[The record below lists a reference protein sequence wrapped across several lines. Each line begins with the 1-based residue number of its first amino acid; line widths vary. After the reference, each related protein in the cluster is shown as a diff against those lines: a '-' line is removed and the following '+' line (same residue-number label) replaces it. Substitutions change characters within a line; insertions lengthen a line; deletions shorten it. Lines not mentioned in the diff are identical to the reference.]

1 MSWLDDYLSYTAK
14 QESPTEFH
22 YWNAIATVSA
32 VINRKAYLVRASDGI
47 ERYRIY
53 PGQTMVILVAGSGRL
68 RKSTSMRLS
77 KSLIEEVGLKVLD
90 GKTSPEKLLSM
101 LGGIGNH
108 VKQGILSIFAPE
120 LSVFFSRQQYAESL
134 IDIITDLAD
143 APDKKDFPTQKGG
156 DVSVKNACI
165 TFVGATTPVN
175 LADSIP
181 QRAHQH
187 GFMSRFIFVYASK
200 TDRKESLSETKSDPT
215 KIAKALQL
223 KTKLITELEQIA
235 KLSGPFDYTDEAR
248 LWYDDWYDKY
258 TNVADMDSE
267 GWVSRV
273 PDHMCRTAM
282 VLQVCKNGSMLLEK
296 STLLEAL
303 TAVKKVEGAMPEA
316 FAQIGIHSNTS
327 GVDRIV
333 EVFKKSGGKTTNFDL
348 YDKTLRYF
356 PDALALKRAVTGMM
370 GAGWIRRVSFDAA
383 TGVET
388 FEFVR
393 PDLRLAARNG
403 GTKTP
408 TF

>member
-1 MSWLDDYLSYTAK
+1 M
-14 QESPTEFH
+14 
-22 YWNAIATVSA
+22 
-32 VINRKAYLVRASDGI
+32 NRKTFLVRASDGI
-47 ERYRIY
+47 ERYRIF
-53 PGQTMVILVAGSGRL
+53 PGQTMVVLVAGSGRL
-68 RKSTSMRLS
+68 RKSTSMKLS
-77 KSLIEEVGLKVLD
+77 KSLIESVGLKVLD
-90 GKTSPEKLLSM
+90 GKTSPEKLLTM

-108 VKQGILSIFAPE
+108 AKQGILSIFAPE

-156 DVSVKNACI
+156 DIYVKNACI
-165 TFVGATTPVN
+165 TFVGATTPAN

-200 TDRKESLSETKSDPT
+200 TDRKESLSETKPDQA

-223 KTKLITELEQIA
+223 KSRLVDELEQIA
-235 KLSGPFDYTDEAR
+235 KLTGPFDYTDEAR

-258 TNVADMDSE
+258 SNVADLDSE

-273 PDHMCRTAM
+273 PDHICRTAM
-282 VLQVCKNGSMLLEK
+282 TLQVCKNRSLVLEK
-296 STLLEAL
+296 STLIEAL
-303 TAVKKVEGAMPEA
+303 NAVKLVERSMPEA

-327 GVDRIV
+327 GVDRIID
-333 EVFKKSGGKTTNFDL
+333 VFKKSGGKTTNFDL

-356 PDALALKRAVTGMM
+356 PDAIALKRAVTGMM
-370 GAGWIRRVSFDAA
+370 SAGWITRVSFDAS

-388 FEFVR
+388 FELVR
-393 PDLRLAARNG
+393 PDLRLARNG